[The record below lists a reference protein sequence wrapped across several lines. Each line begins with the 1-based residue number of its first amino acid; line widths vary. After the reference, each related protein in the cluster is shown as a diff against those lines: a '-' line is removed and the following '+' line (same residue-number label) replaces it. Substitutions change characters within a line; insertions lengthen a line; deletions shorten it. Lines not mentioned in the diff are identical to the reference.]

1 MNRKGDR
8 AMQCPSC
15 RFENMPGLESCGR
28 CGTLLSLGTL
38 TIDVNPPRASKASKQ
53 LRKAVPRRLIY
64 RARDL
69 ASEARRI
76 ITRSTIED
84 SHIPLPEPQILS
96 RLIVPGWAH
105 IHTGLAIRGSVFLA
119 AYLPLLLLGLAQWG
133 TGLASVLLGL
143 AFSVHASSVV
153 DILVRQG
160 TVRFPRMM
168 ATTLLVSLIL
178 AVLLYV
184 PAGQVLA
191 RIAAPI
197 QYMHDAPPFQR
208 YDVVLINEWAYAL
221 TAPRRGDIVQFR
233 PTYFRRQ
240 ARVGYVVEE
249 DAAIDRIVGIPGD
262 HVIWD
267 VDHLTING
275 TPVAWKPLVPERLPK
290 HLDMTV
296 PEGRYMILPTASV
309 GAPNASGAE
318 SFWKLSSMVGQE
330 NILGRAFLR
339 MRPIW
344 RYWLMR

>member
-1 MNRKGDR
+1 
-8 AMQCPSC
+8 MQCPSC

-28 CGTLLSLGTL
+28 CGTSLSLSTV
-38 TIDVNPPRASKASKQ
+38 TIDVNPPRASKAAKR

-69 ASEARRI
+69 ASEAHRVV
-76 ITRSTIED
+76 TRSTVED
-84 SHIPLPEPQILS
+84 SRIPLPEPAILS

-105 IHTGLAIRGSVFLA
+105 MHSGLAIRGSVFLA
-119 AYLPLLLLGLAQWG
+119 AYLPLLLLGLAGWG
-133 TGLASVLLGL
+133 SGLASILLGL

-160 TVRFPRMM
+160 TVRFPKMM

-178 AVLLYV
+178 AVLVYV

-191 RIAAPI
+191 RMAAPI
-197 QYMHDAPPFQR
+197 QYRQDARPFQR

-240 ARVGYVVEE
+240 APSGFRGRGGRHDRSHRRCSRRPRHLGRRPPHDQRNAGRMEAAGPRAVAETPGY
-249 DAAIDRIVGIPGD
+249 DCPRG
-262 HVIWD
+262 
-267 VDHLTING
+267 
-275 TPVAWKPLVPERLPK
+275 PLHDLADGLGGCAE
-290 HLDMTV
+290 
-296 PEGRYMILPTASV
+296 
-309 GAPNASGAE
+309 ASGAE
-318 SFWKLSSMVGQE
+318 SFWKLASMVGQE

-339 MRPIW
+339 RRPIW
-344 RYWLMR
+344 RYWFMR